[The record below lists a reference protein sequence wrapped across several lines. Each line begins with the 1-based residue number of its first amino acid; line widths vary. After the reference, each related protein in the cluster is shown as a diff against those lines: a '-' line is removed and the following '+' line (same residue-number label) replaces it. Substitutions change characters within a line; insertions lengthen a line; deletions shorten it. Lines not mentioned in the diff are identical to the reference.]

1 MRIKKQKN
9 PFILEGEGFIT
20 KINRIQEILDQED
33 KEEVDEDYLVYQPLV
48 YPPGTTPPTPQL
60 TKRMNFIDY
69 NQIL

>member
-1 MRIKKQKN
+1 LRIKKQKN
-9 PFILEGEGFIT
+9 PFILEGEEFIN
-20 KINRIQEILDQED
+20 KIMRIKEILDQED

-60 TKRMNFIDY
+60 IKRMNFIDF